1 MGYYMVDEKFQM
13 KTYEDHISVIDTE
26 TGREL
31 HLNDKWHV
39 KQLIGLLNDWR
50 NIIKDKWG
58 VK

>member
-1 MGYYMVDEKFQM
+1 MVDEKFQM
-13 KTYEDHISVIDTE
+13 KTYEDHISIIDTE

-31 HLNDKWHV
+31 NLNDKWHV